1 MVHTV
6 VSTSVVSGAFDVS
19 SGWRRTRARDNV
31 NERRNARI
39 IVPRRDEISIVSI
52 AMSEST
58 PGESQAPRWST
69 RSLLLAWSIPV
80 ALAMPFTILSLR
92 ASAEPVSLWRVLV
105 IVAASWYVWAAM
117 TPAIVR
123 LAERRRLERPITAGT
138 IAVHLAAAVGA
149 CAVQAGIA
157 AVATRTLTPSSEG
170 TLGDVFVFWF
180 LLFLPAGVVVYA
192 AVVSLRNA
200 ELNRAALLA
209 RERQAQRLAAQLSEA
224 QLNALRAQIQPHFL
238 FNTLNAV
245 IALVRDRE
253 TDGAVQALT
262 TLSALLRTALR
273 AGATH
278 EVTLAEELTF
288 TTNYLAI
295 ERLRFGERLCVRID
309 VPSALGDVRLPSFLL
324 QPFVENALRHGLRHQ
339 LTGGHIDISAR
350 GAGDRLIVHVEDD
363 GVGLSTDWEERCA
376 AGFGIA
382 NSRARLRQLYGAD
395 ASLQIARRSNPN
407 RTVVEIALPLQRTA
421 VPLNAGGGQS

>member
-1 MVHTV
+1 M
-6 VSTSVVSGAFDVS
+6 AES
-19 SGWRRTRARDNV
+19 SLV
-31 NERRNARI
+31 
-39 IVPRRDEISIVSI
+39 
-52 AMSEST
+52 
-58 PGESQAPRWST
+58 ESQAPRWSA
-69 RSLLLAWSIPV
+69 RALLLAWSFPV
-80 ALAMPFTILSLR
+80 ALATPFAILSLR
-92 ASAEPVSLWRVLV
+92 ASAQPVALWRVLLV
-105 IVAASWYVWAAM
+105 VAASWYVWAAM

-123 LAERRRLERPITAGT
+123 LAERQRLERPITVRA
-138 IAVHLAAAVGA
+138 IAVHLAGAVGA
-149 CAVQAGIA
+149 CAVQGFTA
-157 AVATRTLTPSSEG
+157 AIATRTLAPPSEG
-170 TLGDVFVFWF
+170 TFGDVFVFWF
-180 LLFLPAGVVVYA
+180 LLFVPAGVVVYA
-192 AVVSLRNA
+192 AVVGLRTA
-200 ELNRAALLA
+200 ELNRAELLA

-253 TDGAVQALT
+253 TDEAVEALT

-273 AGATH
+273 TGATH

-339 LTGGHIDISAR
+339 PAGGHIDISACD
-350 GAGDRLIVHVEDD
+350 AGHQLIVRVEDD
-363 GVGLSTDWEERCA
+363 GVGLSADWEERCA

-395 ASLQIARRSNPN
+395 ASLLITRHGDVN
-407 RTVVEIALPLQRTA
+407 RTVVEIALPLRRT
-421 VPLNAGGGQS
+421 PEPPSAGEERS